1 MVKFGFRLKRR
12 GEVSRDHWFSE
23 SLPMVGLWQRRFT
36 TEDAVCEAA
45 PEAGHTE
52 SCCFLCVFCGFQNPF
67 RKIIK
72 NPLNQAGDD
81 PAKSREKFKQAFM
94 EAFGRTGNGSAKPP
108 GRVQQMLQRIMLWR
122 SRIG

>member
-1 MVKFGFRLKRR
+1 MVKFGSRLKRR
-12 GEVSRDHWFSE
+12 GAESLDHWFSE

-36 TEDAVCEAA
+36 TEDAE
-45 PEAGHTE
+45 GTE
-52 SCCFLCVFCGFQNPF
+52 SCCFLCVLCALCGFPNPF

-81 PAKSREKFKQAFM
+81 PVKSSEKFEQAFM
-94 EAFGRTGNGSAKPP
+94 EAFGRTGDGSAKPK
-108 GRVQQMLQRIMLWR
+108 GRLKQMLQRIMLWR

>member
-12 GEVSRDHWFSE
+12 GVASLDQWFSK

-36 TEDAVCEAA
+36 PADAKDT
-45 PEAGHTE
+45 G
-52 SCCFLCVFCGFQNPF
+52 SCCFLCALCALCSFPNPF

-81 PAKSREKFKQAFM
+81 PAKSREKFEQAFM
-94 EAFGRTGNGSAKPP
+94 EAFGRTGEGSAKPP
-108 GRVQQMLQRIMLWR
+108 GRVQQMLQRILLWR